1 VHLID
6 EVILLQDVQHHR
18 PDDRHLEDP
27 HEDLHQ
33 EPGDPGSCRSSS
45 SRTNNSKCQ
54 KTASSREIL
63 PLLYLLQEL
72 NSSEQ
77 DCWGMTTI
85 EQTFD
90 IGADVE
96 LVAAGAEVHLG
107 GRLVD
112 LGRRVEE
119 THGR

>member
-6 EVILLQDVQHHR
+6 EVILLQDVQHHL
-18 PDDRHLEDP
+18 PDDGHLEDP

-33 EPGDPGSCRSSS
+33 KPGDPGSWSSS
-45 SRTNNSKCQ
+45 IVKDQTT
-54 KTASSREIL
+54 TASFREQPVRSREIL
-63 PLLYLLQEL
+63 PSSLSTVLQEL
-72 NSSEQ
+72 NSSEN
-77 DCWGMTTI
+77 DD

>member
-1 VHLID
+1 
-6 EVILLQDVQHHR
+6 
-18 PDDRHLEDP
+18 
-27 HEDLHQ
+27 
-33 EPGDPGSCRSSS
+33 
-45 SRTNNSKCQ
+45 
-54 KTASSREIL
+54 
-63 PLLYLLQEL
+63 
-72 NSSEQ
+72 
-77 DCWGMTTI
+77 MTTI

-119 THGR
+119 THGRWTRTASSGL